1 MKIFQGKIIS
11 DKMQKT
17 AVVLVERKFR
27 HPLYGKILKRKGKI
41 HARNEIGAKTGQL
54 VEIKEGKP
62 MAKTVS
68 FTVVKIIEDKK

>member
-1 MKIFQGKIIS
+1 MKTFQGKIIS
-11 DKMQKT
+11 DKMNKT
-17 AVVLVERKFR
+17 VVVLIERKFR

-41 HARNEIGAKTGQL
+41 HARNGIEAKIGQM

-68 FTVVKIIEDKK
+68 FTVTKIIGDGK

>member
-1 MKIFQGKIIS
+1 MKIFQGKVVA
-11 DKMQKT
+11 DKMKKT
-17 AVVLVERKFR
+17 VVVLLERKFR
-27 HPLYGKILKRKGKI
+27 HPMYGKIIRRKRKI

-68 FTVVKIIEDKK
+68 FTVVKIIEEKK

>member
-1 MKIFQGKIIS
+1 MKMFQGKVVA
-11 DKMQKT
+11 DKMKKT
-17 AVVLVERKFR
+17 VVVLIERKFR

-41 HARNEIGAKTGQL
+41 HARNEIGAKIGQL